1 MNLAVIG
8 HPIAHSL
15 SPQLHEQWLR
25 ASGLFGRYEAIDATP
40 DQLPALFA
48 AMREGDWDGFNVT
61 IPYKEVVVRYLDD
74 LDEAAKHAG
83 AVNTVY
89 KRDGRLIGTNTDG
102 AGLVQALMPYT
113 DFTGRVLIVGAG
125 GAARGIVQALPTRNV
140 TIVNRT
146 VERAKALADTF
157 GVVYTTFDEMDVSRY
172 DVIIQTTSV
181 GMDERSTPLSLEG
194 LRQNTVICDII
205 YRPLVTPMLQEAKR
219 RGAKVV
225 TGIAMFVGQ
234 GALSFEKWTG
244 VKPDETVGKKLIEG
258 LLEE

>member
-125 GAARGIVQALPTRNV
+125 GAARGIVQALPTRDV

-146 VERAKALADTF
+146 MERAKALADTF
-157 GVVYTTFDEMDVSRY
+157 GVVYTTFDELNLSRY

-194 LRQNTVICDII
+194 LRQNMVVCDII

-225 TGIAMFVGQ
+225 TGVAMFVGQ

>member
-61 IPYKEVVVRYLDD
+61 IPYKEVVVRYLND

-125 GAARGIVQALPTRNV
+125 GAARGIVQALPTRDV

-194 LRQNTVICDII
+194 LRQNTVVCDII

-225 TGIAMFVGQ
+225 TGVAMFVGQ

>member
-40 DQLPALFA
+40 DELPALFV

-113 DFTGRVLIVGAG
+113 DFTGGVLIVGAG
-125 GAARGIVQALPTRNV
+125 GAARGIVQALPTRDV

-157 GVVYTTFDEMDVSRY
+157 GVVYTTFDEIDVSRY

-194 LRQNTVICDII
+194 LRQNTVVCDII

-219 RGAKVV
+219 RGANIV
-225 TGIAMFVGQ
+225 TGVAMFVGQ

>member
-102 AGLVQALMPYT
+102 TGLVQALMPYT

-125 GAARGIVQALPTRNV
+125 GAARGIVQALPTRDV

-194 LRQNTVICDII
+194 LRQNTVVCDII

-225 TGIAMFVGQ
+225 TGVAMFVGQ

>member
-125 GAARGIVQALPTRNV
+125 GAARGIVQALPTRDV

-194 LRQNTVICDII
+194 LRQNTVVCDII

-225 TGIAMFVGQ
+225 TGVAMFVGQ

>member
-194 LRQNTVICDII
+194 LRQNTVVCDII

>member
-40 DQLPALFA
+40 DELPALFA

-125 GAARGIVQALPTRNV
+125 GAARGIVQALPTRDV

-194 LRQNTVICDII
+194 LRQNTVVCDII

-225 TGIAMFVGQ
+225 TGVAMFVGQ

>member
-125 GAARGIVQALPTRNV
+125 GAARGIVQALPTRDV

-194 LRQNTVICDII
+194 LRQNTVVCDII

-219 RGAKVV
+219 RGAKIV
-225 TGIAMFVGQ
+225 TGVAMFVGQ

>member
-125 GAARGIVQALPTRNV
+125 GAARGIVQALPTRDV

-146 VERAKALADTF
+146 VERARALADTF

-194 LRQNTVICDII
+194 LRQNTVVCDII

-225 TGIAMFVGQ
+225 TGVAMFVGQ

>member
-102 AGLVQALMPYT
+102 AGLVQTLMPYT

-125 GAARGIVQALPTRNV
+125 GAARGIVQALPTRDV

-194 LRQNTVICDII
+194 LRQNTVVCDII

-225 TGIAMFVGQ
+225 TGVAMFVGQ

-244 VKPDETVGKKLIEG
+244 VKPDETIGKKLIEG